1 MNKNDDS
8 ISKMLVRIGAI
19 NLKNVEIFSNKT
31 RDNKKLNVYRDKL
44 TKVIF
49 IDNFY
54 VGNDQYIS
62 GQYREELNVSLEDE
76 LDSHRRYKTYLQ
88 FIAGKSIVDFGC
100 GAGNF
105 LRLTKKISATSVG
118 IEIEKGFNLKLNAEN
133 ITCYDEIEKIP
144 GNQDVIFLFVCLEHM
159 ENPKEILM
167 SLKAKLKD
175 TGKIIIEVP
184 HAKDFL
190 IDCLSTQSFIDFT
203 LWSQHLILHTRE
215 SLHLLLEDCG
225 LKNIIIKGT
234 QRFSI
239 ANHLNWIKFSQL
251 GGHKTNLSIFETP
264 ELISAYDAALSK
276 IDANDILTAICSN

>member
-1 MNKNDDS
+1 
-8 ISKMLVRIGAI
+8 MLVRIGAI
-19 NLKNVEIFSNKT
+19 KRKNLEIFSKKT
-31 RDNKKLNVYRDKL
+31 RDNKNLNVYRDTL

-49 IDNFY
+49 IDDFY

-62 GQYREELNVSLEDE
+62 GKYREELNVSFEDE
-76 LDSHRRYKTYLQ
+76 IDSHRRYNSYLQ

-105 LRLTKKISATSVG
+105 LRLTKGISKTSIG
-118 IEIEKGFNLKLNAEN
+118 IEIEKGFNLKLNSEN
-133 ITCYDEIEKIP
+133 IPCYDEIKKIP
-144 GNQDVIFLFVCLEHM
+144 GNQDVIFMFVCLEHL
-159 ENPKEILM
+159 ENPKKILM
-167 SLKAKLKD
+167 SLKAKLND
-175 TGKIIIEVP
+175 GGKIIIEVP

-190 IDCLSTQSFIDFT
+190 IDCLSIQSFIDFT

-239 ANHLNWIKFSQL
+239 ANHLNWIKSGQL

-264 ELISAYDAALSK
+264 KLISAYDAALSK
-276 IDANDILTAICSN
+276 IDANDILTAVCSK